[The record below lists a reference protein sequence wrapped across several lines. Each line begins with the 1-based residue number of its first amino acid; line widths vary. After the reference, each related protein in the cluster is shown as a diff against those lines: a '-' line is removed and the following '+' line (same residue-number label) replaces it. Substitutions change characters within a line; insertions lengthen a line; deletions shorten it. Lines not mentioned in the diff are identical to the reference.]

1 MEIGLEN
8 LTQILGHTLFTQVLD
23 VKVGK
28 NPVGVNNMCKL
39 DRQGGSRGYHYKHV
53 NTTQLRLEENTV
65 SSSCVYGAELSCMI
79 QMIPPSTH
87 SLICESACVNTNCS
101 QTTEDTVFSQMSKD
115 IHITSSLPEYV
126 CSIIKG
132 TALL

>member
-1 MEIGLEN
+1 MEIRLDN
-8 LTQILGHTLFTQVLD
+8 LTHILGHTLFTQVLD

-28 NPVGVNNMCKL
+28 NPVGMNNVCRR
-39 DRQGGSRGYHYKHV
+39 DRQGGSRSYHYKHV
-53 NTTQLRLEENTV
+53 NTTELRLQENTG

-87 SLICESACVNTNCS
+87 SLICESVCVNMDCS
-101 QTTEDTVFSQMSKD
+101 QTTEEIVFSQMSKD
-115 IHITSSLPEYV
+115 IRMTSCLFEYV

-132 TALL
+132 TASL